1 MENIHN
7 SFYYTFSTIA
17 QVLSGFLGLSGVF
30 VLFKLQELKKMQLG
44 EAKKFMERIEEFLYP
59 VRFTLNSAKL
69 DTAFKA
75 ESIPDIIHE
84 MSSLLKEA
92 KPDNMS
98 LFNYLKEKK
107 DKCIKINAKKSKI
120 VNLTRVSF
128 FTGIVAILF
137 SIIILSFTHLIES
150 NYYIFFISGISLTF
164 VTIVLMLS
172 VILKSIKE

>member
-1 MENIHN
+1 
-7 SFYYTFSTIA
+7 
-17 QVLSGFLGLSGVF
+17 
-30 VLFKLQELKKMQLG
+30 MQLG
-44 EAKKFMERIEEFLYP
+44 EAKKFMERIDELLYP

-75 ESIPDIIHE
+75 ESIPDIIYE

-98 LFNYLKEKK
+98 LFNLLKEKK
-107 DKCIKINAKKSKI
+107 DKYIKINAQKSKI
-120 VNLTRVSF
+120 VNLTRASF
-128 FTGIVAILF
+128 FIGIVTILF
-137 SIIILSFTHLIES
+137 SITILSFTHLIIS